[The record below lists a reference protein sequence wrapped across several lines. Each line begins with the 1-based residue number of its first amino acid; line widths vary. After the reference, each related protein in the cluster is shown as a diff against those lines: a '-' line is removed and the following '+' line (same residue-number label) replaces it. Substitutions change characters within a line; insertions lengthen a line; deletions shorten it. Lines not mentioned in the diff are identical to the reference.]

1 LSLFN
6 YVVILICVAG
16 IASGQVLFKYSA
28 NALAI
33 ADRPWDMSVAVP
45 LGAALAI
52 YGVTTIGWVWVLQHV
67 PLSRAYPFMALSF
80 VLVPA
85 ASRFL
90 FGEQLDVRYILGV
103 CFICVGMVLA
113 GR

>member
-1 LSLFN
+1 MSVFS
-6 YVVILICVAG
+6 YVLILLCVVG

-33 ADRPWDMSVAVP
+33 ADRFWDMSVAIP
-45 LGAALAI
+45 LLISFTI
-52 YGVTTIGWVWVLQHV
+52 YGVATIGWVWVLQHV

-85 ASRFL
+85 ASRIL
-90 FGEQLDVRYILGV
+90 FDEQLDIRYILGV
-103 CFICVGMVLA
+103 CLICLGVILA

>member
-1 LSLFN
+1 MC
-6 YVVILICVAG
+6 VVG

-33 ADRPWDMSVAVP
+33 ADRPWEMGVAVP

-52 YGVTTIGWVWVLQHV
+52 YGVATIGWVWVLQHV
-67 PLSRAYPFMALSF
+67 HLSRAYPFMAISF

-85 ASRFL
+85 ASFFL
-90 FGEQLDVRYILGV
+90 FDEQLDIRYILGV
-103 CFICVGMVLA
+103 CLICLGVILA